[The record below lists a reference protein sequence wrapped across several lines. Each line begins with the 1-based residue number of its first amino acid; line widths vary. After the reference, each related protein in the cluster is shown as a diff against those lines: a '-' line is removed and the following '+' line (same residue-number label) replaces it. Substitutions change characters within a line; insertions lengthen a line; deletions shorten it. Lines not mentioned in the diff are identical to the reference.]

1 MDDLLVFELEWDDG
15 SLTQVQVPL
24 STDDLPVELVARFM
38 FLDETQRVAALL
50 AYRLSIPLEA
60 AQSLEDSLLDG
71 EGVKVAQSG

>member
-24 STDDLPVELVARFM
+24 GTEDLPVELVARFM

-60 AQSLEDSLLDG
+60 AQSLVDSLLDG

>member
-1 MDDLLVFELEWDDG
+1 MDDLLIFELEWDDG

-60 AQSLEDSLLDG
+60 AQSLLDSLLTC